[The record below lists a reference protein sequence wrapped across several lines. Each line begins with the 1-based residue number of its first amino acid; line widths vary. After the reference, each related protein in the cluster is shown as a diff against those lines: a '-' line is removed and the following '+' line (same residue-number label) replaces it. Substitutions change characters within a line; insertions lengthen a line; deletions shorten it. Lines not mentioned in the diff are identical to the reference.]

1 MTITWSGILSFAV
14 ALAAVAGGAPGP
26 AQTTSPDPSATPAEP
41 SGDPLGVSAP
51 FALTRASVQTRRQA
65 IVGEAMDL
73 DPQQTQAFWPLYRE
87 YRLAMGKVND
97 RFVNLLA
104 RYLDSY
110 PDLTDA
116 VAAQLIDESL
126 SIEEAR
132 TQVRRQYLPRFR
144 KLLADRQVA
153 RFFQVENK
161 LDAVV
166 NAELAQQ
173 VPLVE

>member
-1 MTITWSGILSFAV
+1 
-14 ALAAVAGGAPGP
+14 
-26 AQTTSPDPSATPAEP
+26 
-41 SGDPLGVSAP
+41 
-51 FALTRASVQTRRQA
+51 
-65 IVGEAMDL
+65 
-73 DPQQTQAFWPLYRE
+73 
-87 YRLAMGKVND
+87 
-97 RFVNLLA
+97 VNLLA

-144 KLLADRQVA
+144 KLLADRQVS
-153 RFFQVENK
+153 RFFQVENQ